1 MQSAEASIPP
11 ATSPEG
17 VFGPSGSRSA
27 LAGFFISGLL
37 LSFLG
42 AILPAWGYHISG
54 DYRTA
59 GNYFL
64 ALGLGV
70 VLSIR
75 VGQLLLPRRGIRFTL
90 VFSCALACGMF
101 LLLAAFSPPFPAWWR
116 AGGLLGI
123 GFAAGLLHTAIF
135 HAISPVYRQDPAATV
150 NLAGIGFGLGCLVV
164 SLLVSGTYYVYTV
177 PSILIWIAV
186 IPGMFAGGF
195 AKVRSYPGAIQQL
208 PIRDAVPDFHSLG
221 AVLFSLLL
229 FCQFANEWC
238 IGGWLPLFLVERLG
252 ISPATSLLM
261 LAEFWAALLIGR
273 VVAQSILPHARHSR
287 ILISSV
293 AASFLGCIILMVTNN
308 RFGAVAGILLIGA
321 GFAPIYPLVVEK
333 IGARFP
339 SYHPGFFNGIF
350 SFAITGGF
358 LSPFLLGY
366 LADRYDVRVIM
377 GWPVVGSAAVFVLLV
392 CIWIE
397 SKLSA
402 PLQAPAALGSSGHT
416 GPVPEAGDSAP
427 PSTST
432 TI

>member
-1 MQSAEASIPP
+1 MRLAQAPVPP

-17 VFGPSGSRSA
+17 IFGPPGSRSA
-27 LAGFFISGLL
+27 LAGFFVSGLL
-37 LSFLG
+37 LFFLG

-54 DYRTA
+54 DYQTA

-64 ALGLGV
+64 ALGVGV
-70 VLSIR
+70 ILSIR
-75 VGQLLLPRRGIRFTL
+75 AGHFLLPRRGIRFTL
-90 VFSCALACGMF
+90 VVSCALACGMF
-101 LLLAAFSPPFPAWWR
+101 LLLAAVEPAFSAWWR

-135 HAISPVYRQDPAATV
+135 HAISPVYRHDPAATV

-186 IPGMFAGGF
+186 IPGMFAGWF
-195 AKVRSYPGAIQQL
+195 AKVRAYPAAAPQP
-208 PIRDAVPDFHSLG
+208 PIRDAIQDFRGVG
-221 AVLFSLLL
+221 AILFSLLL

-252 ISPATSLLM
+252 ISPATALLM

-273 VVAQSILPHARHSR
+273 VVAQSILPHVRHSR
-287 ILISSV
+287 ILLSSV
-293 AASFLGCIILMVTNN
+293 TASFLGCIILIATNN

-321 GFAPIYPLVVEK
+321 GFAPVYPLVVEK

-377 GWPVVGSAAVFVLLV
+377 VWPAIGSALVFVLLV

-397 SKLSA
+397 SKLSL
-402 PLQAPAALGSSGHT
+402 PPQGALPGSAGYPGRLPDT
-416 GPVPEAGDSAP
+416 GDSAP
-427 PSTST
+427 PSTRT